1 MTQQTPSIFE
11 SHYKKLG
18 LLPLST
24 DTLASANSDMYKPF
38 IKVLY
43 LPKGYQLKVDFQE
56 YQTVEPSLFFVNS
69 NQFLQIDQV
78 CEQIGYMLYYNRD
91 FYCIQIHDA
100 EVACDG
106 LLFNNLQ
113 NMPMVELPTS
123 EQGWANQLWAQ
134 IEEELT
140 TNESGQE
147 EMLRVYLKQL
157 IIRATRIWKK
167 QELHQV
173 QDGTNSDMEFY
184 RDFSRLVEIHYKEK
198 HSVADYADLLGFA
211 PKTLTHK
218 FKRLHLSQPNEV
230 IKDRI
235 ILEAKRLLTYTQMS
249 AKEIAYHLGYDDP
262 AYFNRLFAQK
272 VGDTTTNFRNKYLQG
287 KKVQ

>member
-43 LPKGYQLKVDFQE
+43 LPQGYQLKVDFQE

-78 CEQIGYMLYYNRD
+78 GEQIGYMLYYNRD

-140 TNESGQE
+140 MNESGQE

-272 VGDTTTNFRNKYLQG
+272 VGDTTTNFRNKYLHG

>member
-18 LLPLST
+18 LVRLST
-24 DTLASANSDMYKPF
+24 DTLTAVNSDLYKPF

-43 LPKGYQLKVDFQE
+43 LPHGYQLKVDFQE

-69 NQFLQIDQV
+69 NQFLQIDKIG
-78 CEQIGYMLYYNRD
+78 EQKGYLMFYNRD

-123 EQGWANQLWAQ
+123 EQMWANQLWIQ
-134 IEEELT
+134 IEEELS

-173 QDGTNSDMEFY
+173 QDGTSSDTEFY

>member
-78 CEQIGYMLYYNRD
+78 GEQLGYIMYYNRD

-113 NMPMVELPTS
+113 NMPMVELPIS

-140 TNESGQE
+140 MNESGQE

-249 AKEIAYHLGYDDP
+249 AKEIAYNLGYDDP

>member
-1 MTQQTPSIFE
+1 MTQQTSSIFE

-78 CEQIGYMLYYNRD
+78 GEQLGYIMYYNRD

-113 NMPMVELPTS
+113 NMPMVELPIS

-140 TNESGQE
+140 MNESGQE

-173 QDGTNSDMEFY
+173 QDGTHSDMEFY
-184 RDFSRLVEIHYKEK
+184 RDFSRLVEIYYKEK

>member
-1 MTQQTPSIFE
+1 M
-11 SHYKKLG
+11 
-18 LLPLST
+18 
-24 DTLASANSDMYKPF
+24 
-38 IKVLY
+38 
-43 LPKGYQLKVDFQE
+43 
-56 YQTVEPSLFFVNS
+56 
-69 NQFLQIDQV
+69 
-78 CEQIGYMLYYNRD
+78 YYNRD

-113 NMPMVELPTS
+113 NMPMVELPAS
-123 EQGWANQLWAQ
+123 EQAWANQLWVQ
-134 IEEELT
+134 IEEELS